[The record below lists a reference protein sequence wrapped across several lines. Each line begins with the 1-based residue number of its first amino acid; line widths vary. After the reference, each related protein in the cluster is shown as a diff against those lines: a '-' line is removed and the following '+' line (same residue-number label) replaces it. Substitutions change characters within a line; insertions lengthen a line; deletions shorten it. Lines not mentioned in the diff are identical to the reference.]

1 MTRAP
6 FGERKGGVVLIFG
19 RRLRMAPRMRSVRE
33 TGPAIT
39 STSMIAAA
47 DGTPLLVRQVGPTGR
62 KARFSAVIG
71 HGPTVHSG
79 HMTGLAEALAQQ
91 GIACLAGDLRGHG
104 GSVTGRQALAHLDP
118 ETGWDDWLQDMAALV
133 RMAFRDVP
141 REERVLIGGAMSAH
155 LMVQMLHRDP
165 DLAGNLVMAAPIP
178 PQPGLSKLVMAF
190 LRFRRMTHPLDR
202 PDPQIMHHL
211 YGFLRAHLPP
221 GSANHDTISADP
233 ETVARVLQD
242 PRGFPT
248 PTLGYWIAM
257 LQGMDAI
264 WTDIGPGQMPADLRV
279 LILSGP
285 DEPQTR
291 GGRLLGRLHDWWT
304 SRGVED
310 VTLRSIDGVRANI
323 LIDAPRLPVAPAI
336 TDWLAG
342 KAQATP
348 LPADDVVP
356 YQTALARLGV
366 SVGDPVSIPAL
377 IDLCYAA
384 LEDDERWVELL
395 YRLLL
400 SSDADPAG
408 MDALMQAIQPHW
420 QRAFELREELRQA
433 AAMGRLYHELIDRM
447 AVGVAMLDADFT
459 LRDWNRA
466 FGTAVAMLTGQ
477 PLERLDLQR
486 AVARLL
492 AARPAGGRDGGR
504 ASDEVPVMHEGHVVG
519 VLLQPVGLTAMAG
532 GAAPPGHLMVLR
544 APAARGADRQH
555 RAGLLA
561 LAYGLTGQEATVAA
575 HLAEGMTT
583 EAIADAMGVGD
594 ATVRSHLKRTFDKM
608 GVNSRPELIHRVMS
622 GPLGWLMGEDQAR
635 DAGRPRLD

>member
-1 MTRAP
+1 M
-6 FGERKGGVVLIFG
+6 
-19 RRLRMAPRMRSVRE
+19 RE
-33 TGPAIT
+33 TGGAIT
-39 STSMIAAA
+39 SASMIAAA
-47 DGTPLLVRQVGPTGR
+47 DGMPLLVRQVVPTGR
-62 KARFSAVIG
+62 KARFTAVIG

-79 HMTGLAEALAQQ
+79 YMTGLAEALAQQ

-104 GSVTGRQALAHLDP
+104 GSVTERQPLAHLDP
-118 ETGWDDWLQDMAALV
+118 DTGWDDWLEDMAALV
-133 RMAFRDVP
+133 RVAFRDVP
-141 REERVLIGGAMSAH
+141 RSERVLIGGAMSGH
-155 LMVQMLHRDP
+155 LMVQLLHRDP
-165 DLAGNLVMAAPIP
+165 GLAANLVMAAPIP

-190 LRFRRMTHPLDR
+190 LRFRRMTHPLHR

-264 WTDIGPGQMPADLRV
+264 WTDIGPGQMPADVRV

-291 GGRLLGRLHDWWT
+291 GGRLSGRLRDWWH
-304 SRGVED
+304 SRGVAD
-310 VTLRSIDGVRANI
+310 VTLRSIEGVRANI

-336 TDWLAG
+336 TDWLSGTANP
-342 KAQATP
+342 TP
-348 LPADDVVP
+348 LPVDDAVP
-356 YQTALARLGV
+356 YQTALAQLGV
-366 SVGDPVSIPAL
+366 SMGDPVSIPAL

-433 AAMGRLYHELIDRM
+433 AVMGRLYHELIDRM
-447 AVGVAMLDADFT
+447 AVGVAVLDADFG
-459 LRDWNRA
+459 LRDWNSA
-466 FGTAVAMLTGQ
+466 FAGVVATLSGQ
-477 PLERLDLQR
+477 PMERLDLQR
-486 AVARLL
+486 AVARIL
-492 AARPAGGRDGGR
+492 AARPVGGRDGR
-504 ASDEVPVMHEGHVVG
+504 RTTDEVPVMHDGHVVG
-519 VLLQPVGLTAMAG
+519 VLLRPVGLIAMAG
-532 GAAPPGHLMVLR
+532 KGAPPCHLLVLR
-544 APAARGADRQH
+544 APESRGADRQH

-583 EAIADAMGVGD
+583 DAIAAAMGVGD
-594 ATVRSHLKRTFDKM
+594 ATVRSHLKRAFEKM
-608 GVNSRPELIHRVMS
+608 GVSSRPELIHRVMS
-622 GPLGWLMGEDQAR
+622 GPLGWLMGQGQAT
-635 DAGRPRLD
+635 DALPSRTN

>member
-1 MTRAP
+1 
-6 FGERKGGVVLIFG
+6 
-19 RRLRMAPRMRSVRE
+19 
-33 TGPAIT
+33 
-39 STSMIAAA
+39 MIAAA
-47 DGTPLLVRQVGPTGR
+47 DGMPLLMRHVLPSGR
-62 KARFSAVIG
+62 RTVFSAVIG

-104 GSVTGRQALAHLDP
+104 GSVTERQPLAHLDP
-118 ETGWDDWLQDMAALV
+118 DTGWSDWLEDMTALARV
-133 RMAFRDVP
+133 AFRGVP
-141 REERVLIGGAMSAH
+141 RKDRVLIGGAMSGH
-155 LMVQMLHRDP
+155 LMTQMLHRDP

-178 PQPGLSKLVMAF
+178 PQPGLRALVMAF

-202 PDPQIMHHL
+202 PDPQIQHHL

-221 GSANHDTISADP
+221 GSQNQDTISADP
-233 ETVARVLQD
+233 DTVARVLQD

-264 WTDIGPGQMPADLRV
+264 WTDIGPGEMPADLRV

-285 DEPQTR
+285 DDPQTR
-291 GGRLLGRLHDWWT
+291 GGRLSGRLRDWWH
-304 SRGVED
+304 SRGVAD
-310 VTLRSIDGVRANI
+310 VTLRSIEGVRANI

-336 TDWLAG
+336 TEWLSG
-342 KAQATP
+342 TSDATP
-348 LPADDVVP
+348 LPQDDAVP

-408 MDALMQAIQPHW
+408 MDALMQTVQPHW

-447 AVGVAMLDADFT
+447 AVGVAVLDADFA
-459 LRDWNRA
+459 LRDWNSA
-466 FGTAVAMLTGQ
+466 FAGAVATLSGQ

-486 AVARLL
+486 AVARIL
-492 AARPAGGRDGGR
+492 AAGPAGGRDGRR
-504 ASDEVPVMHEGHVVG
+504 ACDEVPVMHEGHVVG

-532 GAAPPGHLMVLR
+532 GMAPPGRLLVLR
-544 APAARGADRQH
+544 APETRGADRQH
-555 RAGLLA
+555 RAGLLS
-561 LAYGLTGQEATVAA
+561 LAYGLTGQEATVAV

-583 EAIADAMGVGD
+583 EAIAQAMGVGD
-594 ATVRSHLKRTFDKM
+594 ATVRSHIKRTFDKM
-608 GVNSRPELIHRVMS
+608 GVSSRPELIHRVMS
-622 GPLGWLMGEDQAR
+622 GPLGWLMGEDRAR
-635 DAGRPRLD
+635 DASPPRLR

>member
-1 MTRAP
+1 MIASADGMPLLTRQAVP
-6 FGERKGGVVLIFG
+6 SG
-19 RRLRMAPRMRSVRE
+19 RRASY
-33 TGPAIT
+33 
-39 STSMIAAA
+39 
-47 DGTPLLVRQVGPTGR
+47 
-62 KARFSAVIG
+62 SAVIG

-79 HMTGLAEALAQQ
+79 HMTDLAEALAQQ

-104 GSVTGRQALAHLDP
+104 GSVTGRQPLAHLDP
-118 ETGWDDWLQDMAALV
+118 DTGWNDWLEDMTALARV
-133 RMAFRDVP
+133 AFRGVP
-141 REERVLIGGAMSAH
+141 RDRRVLIGGAMSGH
-155 LMVQMLHRDP
+155 LMVQMLQRDP
-165 DLAGNLVMAAPIP
+165 TLAGNLVMAAPIP
-178 PQPGLSKLVMAF
+178 PQPGLSALVMAF
-190 LRFRRMTHPLDR
+190 LRFRRMTHALDR

-285 DEPQTR
+285 EEPQTR

-304 SRGVED
+304 SRGVSD

-342 KAQATP
+342 AAQAMP
-348 LPADDVVP
+348 LPKDESVP
-356 YQTALARLGV
+356 YQMALARLGV

-400 SSDADPAG
+400 SSDADPDG
-408 MDALMQAIQPHW
+408 MDTLMQAVQPHW

-447 AVGVAMLDADFT
+447 AVGVAVLDADFT
-459 LRDWNRA
+459 LRDWNSA
-466 FGTAVAMLTGQ
+466 FGAVVATLSGQ
-477 PLERLDLQR
+477 PLDRIDLPR
-486 AVARLL
+486 AVARIL
-492 AARPAGGRDGGR
+492 AAGPAGGRDGR
-504 ASDEVPVMHEGHVVG
+504 RTSDEVPVMHEGHVVG

-532 GAAPPGHLMVLR
+532 KGAPPGHLLVLR
-544 APAARGADRQH
+544 APETRGADRQH
-555 RAGLLA
+555 RAGLLS

-583 EAIADAMGVGD
+583 EAIADALGVGD
-594 ATVRSHLKRTFDKM
+594 ATVRSHIKRTFDKM

-622 GPLGWLMGEDQAR
+622 GPLGWLMGKEQAR
-635 DAGRPRLD
+635 DAAPPRLR